1 MNNYD
6 KFIGKLYDIL
16 LESDI
21 INYKDKPNDLKEKKG
36 RLEKY
41 LDKLDRVQSKVIS
54 KEEHIDTLKNLYY
67 DKYIIK
73 KENIPEGYFKSL
85 EKRYLDEGHGH
96 HNLVN
101 PDNNTDKRLKEEHI
115 NVIIRE
121 QRDSLDTWLNYFL
134 SKDSDYLP
142 MWAKVWA
149 FQGMLGIGNLN
160 KEKDGYGRRSNT
172 SVNPFVSLDSEILG
186 KCVEL
191 VKETF
196 DNKEITDKEVDKLV
210 SSGSFA
216 KLYGKLL
223 ANKKQLKVSSNEGI
237 WVKYNYET
245 SEEADKK
252 IKDGIEP
259 EYLKLYNSL
268 QGYNTGWCTAGSK
281 ETAKSQIC
289 GSSSYIGGDFYVYYT
304 KDKNNEYKIPRIAI
318 RMDKE
323 SIGEIRGIAEGQNIE
338 SNMDS
343 VLEEKIKEFPNGKLY
358 QKKVHDMKML
368 TQIYDNNGKREL
380 TKNELKFLYEIDDKI
395 SGFGY
400 RNDPRIKEIIEK
412 RDKRTDL
419 TIALDC
425 KPNEIG
431 IGISELFNNKLVYY
445 EGDIDSESYRKL
457 KKLNFDLPEYLS
469 GSLILYL
476 FEPIDELD
484 ELVFPKSISDAFYL
498 WLSKPS
504 DDLNLILPK
513 NIGGNFNLIG
523 LKSPRNLILPQN
535 IGHDLILNYFE
546 SAEGVILP
554 KNMSGSVDL
563 NNLTSA
569 KGLVLPTTIG
579 GDLYLRS
586 LFSTEGLVLPQ
597 SIGGS
602 LYLSGL
608 ITAEGL
614 VFPEKIGG
622 DLDLCGLHNG
632 KNLKLPKNIGGDLY
646 LSNLSSL
653 KDLILPETIGGTVTY
668 NKYYIYTL
676 KELKQLQ
683 QEEINKESIN
693 SNHRGFVTGIFTI
706 IFALFI
712 TIFSILISIFIIK

>member
-16 LESDI
+16 LDSDI
-21 INYKDKPNDLKEKKG
+21 ISYENKPKDLKEKKE

-67 DKYIIK
+67 DRYVIK
-73 KENIPEGYFKSL
+73 PENIHDSYFKSL

-101 PDNNTDKRLKEEHI
+101 PDNDTDKRLKEEHI

-121 QRDSLDTWLNYFL
+121 QKDSLDTWLNYFL

-191 VKETF
+191 VKESF

-252 IKDGIEP
+252 IKAGIEP

-281 ETAKSQIC
+281 ETAKQQIC
-289 GSSSYIGGDFYVYYT
+289 GGESYQGGDFYVYYT
-304 KDKNNEYKIPRIAI
+304 KDNNNEYKVPRIAI
-318 RMDKE
+318 RMNKE
-323 SIGEIRGIAEGQNIE
+323 SIGEVRGIAERQNIE
-338 SNMDS
+338 PIMDS
-343 VLEEKIKEFPNGKLY
+343 VLEEKLKEFPNDKLY
-358 QKKVHDMKML
+358 HKKVHDMKML
-368 TQIYDNNGKREL
+368 TQIYDNYKKRNLTREELLFIYEINGK
-380 TKNELKFLYEIDDKI
+380 I
-395 SGFGY
+395 SSFGFE
-400 RNDPRIKEIIEK
+400 RDPRIEEIIEK

-419 TIALDC
+419 TIALNC
-425 KPNEIG
+425 SLSEIG
-431 IGISELFNNKLVYY
+431 LTEAELIKHQLIYY
-445 EGDIDSESYRKL
+445 EGDIRDHHYEIL
-457 KKLNFDLPEYLS
+457 KDLKY
-469 GSLILYL
+469 
-476 FEPIDELD
+476 
-484 ELVFPKSISDAFYL
+484 
-498 WLSKPS
+498 
-504 DDLNLILPK
+504 NLPK
-513 NIGGNFNLIG
+513 IIKGN
-523 LKSPRNLILPQN
+523 
-535 IGHDLILNYFE
+535 
-546 SAEGVILP
+546 VIL
-554 KNMSGSVDL
+554 S
-563 NNLTSA
+563 NLTSTND
-569 KGLVLPTTIG
+569 LVLPHI
-579 GDLYLRS
+579 
-586 LFSTEGLVLPQ
+586 
-597 SIGGS
+597 IGGS
-602 LYLSGL
+602 LYLNGL
-608 ITAEGL
+608 ANADGL
-614 VFPEKIGG
+614 EFPKSIGGSLTLAGLKSAKNLLLPEIIGG
-622 DLDLCGLHNG
+622 DLILG
-632 KNLKLPKNIGGDLY
+632 Y
-646 LSNLSSL
+646 NLSSL
-653 KDLILPETIGGTVTY
+653 KYLTLPQSIYGRIYYRAAFYTLDEIKKLQRESNMSFLQRILKKNNNRFGFAMG
-668 NKYYIYTL
+668 IYTITL
-676 KELKQLQ
+676 VL
-683 QEEINKESIN
+683 II
-693 SNHRGFVTGIFTI
+693 TI
-706 IFALFI
+706 I
-712 TIFSILISIFIIK
+712 SILIGILIIKLI

>member
-16 LESDI
+16 LDSDI
-21 INYKDKPNDLKEKKG
+21 ISYENKPKDLKEKKE

-67 DKYIIK
+67 DRYVIK
-73 KENIPEGYFKSL
+73 PENIHDSYFKSL

-101 PDNNTDKRLKEEHI
+101 PDNDTDKRLKEEHI

-121 QRDSLDTWLNYFL
+121 QKDSLDTWLNYFL

-191 VKETF
+191 VKESF

-252 IKDGIEP
+252 IKAGIEP

-281 ETAKSQIC
+281 ETAKQQIC
-289 GSSSYIGGDFYVYYT
+289 GGESYQGGDFYVYYT
-304 KDKNNEYKIPRIAI
+304 KDNNNEYKVPRIAI
-318 RMDKE
+318 RMNKE
-323 SIGEIRGIAEGQNIE
+323 SIGEVRGIAERQNIE
-338 SNMDS
+338 PIMDS
-343 VLEEKIKEFPNGKLY
+343 VLEEKLKEFPNDKLY
-358 QKKVHDMKML
+358 HKKVHDMKML
-368 TQIYDNNGKREL
+368 TQIYDNYKKRNLTREEFLFIYEINGK
-380 TKNELKFLYEIDDKI
+380 I
-395 SGFGY
+395 SYFGY
-400 RNDPRIKEIIEK
+400 DKDPRIEEIIEK

-419 TIALDC
+419 TIALNC
-425 KPNEIG
+425 SLSEIG
-431 IGISELFNNKLVYY
+431 LTEAELIKHQLIYY
-445 EGDIDSESYRKL
+445 EGDIRDHHYEIL
-457 KKLNFDLPEYLS
+457 KDLKY
-469 GSLILYL
+469 
-476 FEPIDELD
+476 
-484 ELVFPKSISDAFYL
+484 
-498 WLSKPS
+498 
-504 DDLNLILPK
+504 NLPK
-513 NIGGNFNLIG
+513 IIKGN
-523 LKSPRNLILPQN
+523 
-535 IGHDLILNYFE
+535 
-546 SAEGVILP
+546 VIL
-554 KNMSGSVDL
+554 S
-563 NNLTSA
+563 NLTSTND
-569 KGLVLPTTIG
+569 LVLPHI
-579 GDLYLRS
+579 
-586 LFSTEGLVLPQ
+586 
-597 SIGGS
+597 IGGS
-602 LYLSGL
+602 LYLNGL
-608 ITAEGL
+608 ANADGL
-614 VFPEKIGG
+614 EFPKSIGGSLTLAGLKSAKNLLLPEIIGG
-622 DLDLCGLHNG
+622 DLILG
-632 KNLKLPKNIGGDLY
+632 Y
-646 LSNLSSL
+646 NLSSL
-653 KDLILPETIGGTVTY
+653 KYLTLPQSIYGRIYYRAAFYTLDEIKKLQRESNMSFLQRILKKNNNRFGFAMG
-668 NKYYIYTL
+668 IYTITL
-676 KELKQLQ
+676 VL
-683 QEEINKESIN
+683 II
-693 SNHRGFVTGIFTI
+693 TI
-706 IFALFI
+706 I
-712 TIFSILISIFIIK
+712 SILIGILIIKLI

>member
-16 LESDI
+16 LDSDI
-21 INYKDKPNDLKEKKG
+21 ISYENKPKDLKEKKE

-67 DKYIIK
+67 DRYVIK
-73 KENIPEGYFKSL
+73 PENIHDSYFKSL

-101 PDNNTDKRLKEEHI
+101 PDNDTDKRLKEEHI

-121 QRDSLDTWLNYFL
+121 QKDSLDTWLNYFL

-191 VKETF
+191 VKESF

-252 IKDGIEP
+252 IKAGIEP

-281 ETAKSQIC
+281 ETAKQQIC
-289 GSSSYIGGDFYVYYT
+289 GGESYQGGDFYVYYT
-304 KDKNNEYKIPRIAI
+304 KDNNNEYKVPRIAI
-318 RMDKE
+318 RMNKE
-323 SIGEIRGIAEGQNIE
+323 SIGEVRGIAERQNIE
-338 SNMDS
+338 PIMDS
-343 VLEEKIKEFPNGKLY
+343 VLEEKLKEFPNDKLY
-358 QKKVHDMKML
+358 HKKVHDMKML
-368 TQIYDNNGKREL
+368 TQIYDNYKKRNLTREELLFIYEINGK
-380 TKNELKFLYEIDDKI
+380 I
-395 SGFGY
+395 SSFGFE
-400 RNDPRIKEIIEK
+400 RDPRIEEIIEK

-419 TIALDC
+419 TIALNC
-425 KPNEIG
+425 SLSQIGLTEAELIKPQLI
-431 IGISELFNNKLVYY
+431 YY
-445 EGDIDSESYRKL
+445 EGDIRDYHYEIL
-457 KKLNFDLPEYLS
+457 KDLKY
-469 GSLILYL
+469 
-476 FEPIDELD
+476 
-484 ELVFPKSISDAFYL
+484 
-498 WLSKPS
+498 
-504 DDLNLILPK
+504 NLPK
-513 NIGGNFNLIG
+513 IIKGN
-523 LKSPRNLILPQN
+523 
-535 IGHDLILNYFE
+535 
-546 SAEGVILP
+546 VIL
-554 KNMSGSVDL
+554 S
-563 NNLTSA
+563 NLTSTND
-569 KGLVLPTTIG
+569 LVLPHI
-579 GDLYLRS
+579 
-586 LFSTEGLVLPQ
+586 
-597 SIGGS
+597 IGGS
-602 LYLSGL
+602 LYLNGL
-608 ITAEGL
+608 ANADGL
-614 VFPEKIGG
+614 EFPKSIGGSLTLAGLKSAKNLLLPEIIGG
-622 DLDLCGLHNG
+622 DLILG
-632 KNLKLPKNIGGDLY
+632 Y
-646 LSNLSSL
+646 NLSSL
-653 KDLILPETIGGTVTY
+653 KYLTLPQSIYGRIYYRAAFYTLDEIKKLQRESNMSFLQRILKKNNNRFGFAMG
-668 NKYYIYTL
+668 IYTITL
-676 KELKQLQ
+676 VL
-683 QEEINKESIN
+683 II
-693 SNHRGFVTGIFTI
+693 TI
-706 IFALFI
+706 I
-712 TIFSILISIFIIK
+712 SILIGILIIKLI